1 MSVQLKAVGRYPSSH
16 PRQKSPATDLC
27 YKTEISSLMDFNSP
41 DASLD
46 KGCQL
51 QYGSL
56 VSPKEPPGALSSLQ
70 LRGLFGCQFSILLAS
85 VDRDDTERTHKPLFK
100 EKRRNIAGNLVSLIL
115 ESSGEPPSE
124 EGMKSDG
131 EQGKSVLLREEVAQ
145 LQEEVHLLR
154 QMKDMLS
161 KDLEETQG
169 SCSADV
175 LSATEL
181 RVQLA
186 QKEQELDRAKEALQ
200 AMKSD
205 RKRLKAEKADLV
217 NQMQQLYAT
226 LESREEQL
234 RDFIRNYEQHRK
246 ESEDAVKAL
255 AKEKDLLEREKWDLR
270 RQTKEAT
277 EHTGLLRSQLD
288 LKENRIKE
296 LEAELA
302 MMSNCVN
309 QRMEFRLFERVS
321 DRDYS
326 PRVNAAKQSLATLT
340 KDVPKRHSLAMPT
353 ETVVNGNNQE
363 WVMHADLPLTA
374 AIRQS
379 QQTLYVHTG
388 HATDRQVAAVRVSPC
403 HSRHSSII
411 SDASA
416 LEGDRSSTPS
426 DINSPRHR
434 THSLCNS
441 LEDLEEAKRK
451 KKKEKI
457 GLGSLSRVF
466 ARGKQRKS
474 LDPGLF
480 DGTSTPD
487 YYIEEDADCPASP
500 SVRGLHPKRFIVASF
515 PHFPIFNS
523 LVDLKSHC
531 FLIDITITNQNKE
544 EWGKDAILGQPVQ
557 PDPPQPQPIRRLR
570 GSAGPPA
577 AGGAGPLLAHVPV
590 EAGTVQAW
598 LEVVMAMPM
607 YIRTCSE
614 NVKSGKVLLG
624 LTDEDL
630 ELGLAVS
637 SVMHRRKLRLAIED
651 YRDAE
656 NGRGLSKAADLDHH
670 WVAKAWLSDMG
681 LPQYSQAFHNHLV
694 DGRLLNSLTRRDLER
709 HLNIT
714 KKFHQVS
721 LLLGIELLQLLNF
734 DKEALQA
741 RRIQCEHQNVDPLV
755 WTSHRVIKWIKDIDL
770 KEFAEGLLSSG
781 VHGAVMVLDPTFNTD
796 TMATA
801 LGISSNK
808 HMVRRHLVEE
818 MQSLIG
824 PARAEI
830 KQDYEHLGLGTP
842 PALLR
847 QNSPGRLPSSTGRHT
862 DDEGSLRRRAVKPPT
877 GFSPKARNGRDLN
890 PTRSE
895 GSPLHGYTS
904 IEVTNV

>member
-1 MSVQLKAVGRYPSSH
+1 MEETLTCNRSPFSQVFGRQGQLMQATVQSLNSLNDQIASFMVTGPKPLEQEEPPFRPPEKESMQKSMTLMRHLLVDAQAKILKMMDDNKQLAQRIDGAIQSASQEVTNLRSELSATSRRLAELGASDSAGMVETLQHNHNDPSTQ
-16 PRQKSPATDLC
+16 PRQKPPATDLC
-27 YKTEISSLMDFNSP
+27 YKAEISSLMDFNSP

-46 KGCQL
+46 K
-51 QYGSL
+51 
-56 VSPKEPPGALSSLQ
+56 
-70 LRGLFGCQFSILLAS
+70 
-85 VDRDDTERTHKPLFK
+85 
-100 EKRRNIAGNLVSLIL
+100 
-115 ESSGEPPSE
+115 
-124 EGMKSDG
+124 
-131 EQGKSVLLREEVAQ
+131 VLLREEVAQ

-169 SCSADV
+169 GCSADV

-309 QRMEFRLFERVS
+309 QRMEFRVFERIA

-326 PRVNAAKQSLATLT
+326 PRLMAAKQSLATLT

-363 WVMHADLPLTA
+363 WVMQADLPLTA

-388 HATDRQVAAVRVSPC
+388 HPTDRQVAAVRVSPC
-403 HSRHSSII
+403 HSRQPSII

-416 LEGDRSSTPS
+416 VEGDRSSTPS

-451 KKKEKI
+451 KKKEKM

-480 DGTSTPD
+480 DDSDSLSSPTRHSLSLSDGS
-487 YYIEEDADCPASP
+487 EDQLDRLQQVELARSSP
-500 SVRGLHPKRFIVASF
+500 M
-515 PHFPIFNS
+515 S
-523 LVDLKSHC
+523 L
-531 FLIDITITNQNKE
+531 
-544 EWGKDAILGQPVQ
+544 W
-557 PDPPQPQPIRRLR
+557 R
-570 GSAGPPA
+570 
-577 AGGAGPLLAHVPV
+577 
-590 EAGTVQAW
+590 AGTVQAW

-607 YIRTCSE
+607 YIRSCSE

-630 ELGLAVS
+630 EMGLGVT

-656 NGRGLSKAADLDHH
+656 NGRGLSKAADMDHH
-670 WVAKAWLSDMG
+670 WVAKAWLSDIG

-694 DGRLLNSLTRRDLER
+694 DGRMLNSLTRRDLER

-721 LLLGIELLQLLNF
+721 LLLGIELLHLLNF

-741 RRIQCEHQNVDPLV
+741 RRVQCEHQNVDPLV
-755 WTSHRVIKWIKDIDL
+755 WTSHRVVKWVKDIDL
-770 KEFAEGLLSSG
+770 KEFAENLLNSG

-801 LGISSNK
+801 LGIPSNK

-818 MQSLIG
+818 MKTLIG
-824 PARAEI
+824 PARTDA
-830 KQDYEHLGLGTP
+830 KQDYEGLGLGTP
-842 PALLR
+842 PTLLR
-847 QNSPGRLPSSTGRHT
+847 QNSLVRPPSSAGRNT
-862 DDEGSLRRRAVKPPT
+862 DDEGSLRRRAVKPPA
-877 GFSPKARNGRDLN
+877 GFSPKARSGRDLSCHSSYGSL
-890 PTRSE
+890 PREVGDKTPPRAE
-895 GSPLHGYTS
+895 GSPIRGYTS

>member
-1 MSVQLKAVGRYPSSH
+1 MEETLTCSRSPFSQVFGRQGQLMRATVQSLNSLNDQIASFMVTGPKSPEEEEDEEEKEVQQPFPHPEKETLQKSMTLMRHLLVDAQAKILRMMDDNKQLAQRIDGAIQSASQEVTNLRSELSATSRRLAELGASDSSANVLETLQHNHNDSSTH
-16 PRQKSPATDLC
+16 PRQKPPATDLC
-27 YKTEISSLMDFNSP
+27 YKTEISSLMDFHSP

-46 KGCQL
+46 K
-51 QYGSL
+51 
-56 VSPKEPPGALSSLQ
+56 
-70 LRGLFGCQFSILLAS
+70 
-85 VDRDDTERTHKPLFK
+85 
-100 EKRRNIAGNLVSLIL
+100 
-115 ESSGEPPSE
+115 
-124 EGMKSDG
+124 
-131 EQGKSVLLREEVAQ
+131 VLLREEVAQ

-169 SCSADV
+169 GSSADV
-175 LSATEL
+175 LSITEL

-277 EHTGLLRSQLD
+277 EHTGMLRSQLD

-309 QRMEFRLFERVS
+309 QRMEFRLFERLG

-326 PRVNAAKQSLATLT
+326 PRFIAAKQSLATLT

-353 ETVVNGNNQE
+353 EAVVNGNNQE
-363 WVMHADLPLTA
+363 WVMQADLPLTA

-388 HATDRQVAAVRVSPC
+388 HPTDRQVAAVRVSPC
-403 HSRHSSII
+403 HSRQPSII

-416 LEGDRSSTPS
+416 MEGDRSSTPS

-451 KKKEKI
+451 KKKEKM

-480 DGTSTPD
+480 DDSESLYSSAHLSLNLSDGSEEQLDRLQQVELARMTPM
-487 YYIEEDADCPASP
+487 SQW
-500 SVRGLHPKRFIVASF
+500 R
-515 PHFPIFNS
+515 
-523 LVDLKSHC
+523 
-531 FLIDITITNQNKE
+531 
-544 EWGKDAILGQPVQ
+544 
-557 PDPPQPQPIRRLR
+557 
-570 GSAGPPA
+570 
-577 AGGAGPLLAHVPV
+577 
-590 EAGTVQAW
+590 AGTVQAW

-630 ELGLAVS
+630 EQGLGVANL
-637 SVMHRRKLRLAIED
+637 MHRRKLRLAIED

-656 NGRGLSKAADLDHH
+656 NGKGLSKAADMDHH
-670 WVAKAWLSDMG
+670 WVAKAWLNDVG
-681 LPQYSQAFHNHLV
+681 LPQYSQAFQTHLV
-694 DGRLLNSLTRRDLER
+694 DGRVLNSLTRLDLEY
-709 HLNIT
+709 HLNVT

-721 LLLGIELLQLLNF
+721 LLLGIELLHLLGF
-734 DKEALQA
+734 EKEALQA
-741 RRIQCEHQNVDPLV
+741 RRAQCEHQNVDPLV
-755 WTSHRVIKWIKDIDL
+755 WSSHRVMKWIRDIDL
-770 KEFAEGLLSSG
+770 REFADNLQNSG
-781 VHGAVMVLDPTFNTD
+781 VHGGVLILDPTFNTD
-796 TMATA
+796 AMATA
-801 LGISSNK
+801 LGIPTSK
-808 HMVRRHLVEE
+808 HMVRRHLIEE
-818 MQSLIG
+818 MRTLVPS
-824 PARAEI
+824 ARVDA
-830 KQDYEHLGLGTP
+830 KQEYECLGLGTP
-842 PALLR
+842 PTLLC
-847 QNSPGRLPSSTGRHT
+847 QNSPGKLPSSNCKHT
-862 DDEGSLRRRAVKPPT
+862 DEENLLKRRAVKPPL
-877 GFSPKARNGRDLN
+877 GFSPKNHGGRDQSCHRTFGSL
-890 PTRSE
+890 PREVRDHTPPRAE
-895 GSPLHGYTS
+895 GSPLRGCTS

>member
-1 MSVQLKAVGRYPSSH
+1 MVTGSKPLEQEEPEFHPPEKESMQKSMTLMRHLLVDAQAKILKMMDDNKQLAQRIDGAIQSASQEVTNLRSELSATSSRLAELGATDSGMVEILQHNHNDPSSQ
-16 PRQKSPATDLC
+16 PRQKLPATDPC
-27 YKTEISSLMDFNSP
+27 YKSDISSLMDFNSP

-46 KGCQL
+46 K
-51 QYGSL
+51 
-56 VSPKEPPGALSSLQ
+56 
-70 LRGLFGCQFSILLAS
+70 
-85 VDRDDTERTHKPLFK
+85 
-100 EKRRNIAGNLVSLIL
+100 
-115 ESSGEPPSE
+115 
-124 EGMKSDG
+124 
-131 EQGKSVLLREEVAQ
+131 VLLREEVAQ

-154 QMKDMLS
+154 QMKDMLN

-169 SCSADV
+169 GCSADV

-277 EHTGLLRSQLD
+277 EHTGMLRSQLD

-302 MMSNCVN
+302 M
-309 QRMEFRLFERVS
+309 
-321 DRDYS
+321 
-326 PRVNAAKQSLATLT
+326 AKQSLSTLT

-388 HATDRQVAAVRVSPC
+388 HPTDRQVAAVRVSPC
-403 HSRHSSII
+403 HSRQPSII

-416 LEGDRSSTPS
+416 MEGDRSSTPS

-451 KKKEKI
+451 KKKEKM

-480 DGTSTPD
+480 DDSDSISSPTRHSLSLSDGSEDQLDRLQQVELARTTPM
-487 YYIEEDADCPASP
+487 
-500 SVRGLHPKRFIVASF
+500 
-515 PHFPIFNS
+515 S
-523 LVDLKSHC
+523 L
-531 FLIDITITNQNKE
+531 
-544 EWGKDAILGQPVQ
+544 W
-557 PDPPQPQPIRRLR
+557 R
-570 GSAGPPA
+570 
-577 AGGAGPLLAHVPV
+577 
-590 EAGTVQAW
+590 AGTVQAW

-630 ELGLAVS
+630 EMGLGVS
-637 SVMHRRKLRLAIED
+637 NIMHRRKLRLAIED

-656 NGRGLSKAADLDHH
+656 NGRGLSKAADMDHH
-670 WVAKAWLSDMG
+670 WVAKAWLSDIG

-694 DGRLLNSLTRRDLER
+694 DGRMLNSLTRRDLER

-721 LLLGIELLQLLNF
+721 LLLGIELLHLLNF

-741 RRIQCEHQNVDPLV
+741 RRVQCEYQNVDPLV
-755 WTSHRVIKWIKDIDL
+755 WTSHRVVKWVKDIDL
-770 KEFAEGLLSSG
+770 KEFAENLLNSG
-781 VHGAVMVLDPTFNTD
+781 VHGAAMVLDPTFNTD
-796 TMATA
+796 TMATS
-801 LGISSNK
+801 LGIPSNK

-818 MQSLIG
+818 MKILIG
-824 PARAEI
+824 PARTDA
-830 KQDYEHLGLGTP
+830 KQDYEGLGLGTP
-842 PALLR
+842 PTLLR
-847 QNSPGRLPSSTGRHT
+847 QNSLVRPLSSTGRNP
-862 DDEGSLRRRAVKPPT
+862 DDDGSLRRRAVKPPT
-877 GFSPKARNGRDLN
+877 GFSPKARNGRDLSCHSSYGSL
-890 PTRSE
+890 PRDVGDQTPPRAE
-895 GSPLHGYTS
+895 GSPIRGFTS